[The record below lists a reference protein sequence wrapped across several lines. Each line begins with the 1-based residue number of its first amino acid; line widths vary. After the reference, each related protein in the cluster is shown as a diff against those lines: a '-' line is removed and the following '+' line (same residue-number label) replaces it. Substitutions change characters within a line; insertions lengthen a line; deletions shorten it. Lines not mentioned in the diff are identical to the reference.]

1 MCQDI
6 LAFNKKGKKKDIINV
21 EECQL
26 YYVKHVIESTKL
38 FLENIYCANVEEVKS
53 KDKFKREF
61 KVTLFVDTVNS
72 RKKINFSNNV
82 TFATEMLVTKQKVE
96 RNEPFALDII
106 MTLQS
111 FDKGLTVECN
121 MVDNADVKKSSLSMF
136 GSYFVV
142 NIVQAIK
149 FYLKKK
155 HDIIC

>member
-6 LAFNKKGKKKDIINV
+6 LAFNKKGKNKDIINV

-26 YYVKHVIESTKL
+26 YYVQHVIESTKL

-61 KVTLFVDTVNS
+61 KVKLFVDTVNS
-72 RKKINFSNNV
+72 RKKINFSSNV

-96 RNEPFALDII
+96 RKEPFALDII